1 MSTKWRTAGDV
12 LLCRLTG
19 ASSAHRPYL
28 EWPIWVFPLIRWRYR
43 RQDIPMLNY
52 FSILDPKQIVERSG
66 SGREIS
72 FRQNKYKVAL
82 SHQAAGR
89 EIQLPSF
96 LCYARNSIPQPSNSI
111 PDLLSGLRIVRACNK
126 IF

>member
-1 MSTKWRTAGDV
+1 
-12 LLCRLTG
+12 
-19 ASSAHRPYL
+19 
-28 EWPIWVFPLIRWRYR
+28 
-43 RQDIPMLNY
+43 MLND
-52 FSILDPKQIVERSG
+52 FSILDSKQIVERSG

-82 SHQAAGR
+82 SHEAAGR

-111 PDLLSGLRIVRACNK
+111 PDL
-126 IF
+126 